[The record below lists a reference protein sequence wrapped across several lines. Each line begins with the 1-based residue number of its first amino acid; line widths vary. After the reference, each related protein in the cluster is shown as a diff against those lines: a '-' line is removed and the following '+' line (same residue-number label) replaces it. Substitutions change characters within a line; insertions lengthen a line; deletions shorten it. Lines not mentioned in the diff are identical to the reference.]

1 MKRIMFVA
9 WLALLL
15 APVGHAAAQPAA
27 AASARVP
34 VTIEYYYRI
43 KWGQHGAFKELYD
56 RNHAPILKE
65 MQKRGWITA
74 IRTHEPYTHMA
85 GGPRW
90 DLRVT
95 LSYRDAE
102 AAAGSNPGGYEDVA
116 AQVTKALFPDEAKHK
131 AEEAQRMGM
140 LEEHWDVIVFEAK
153 EQ

>member
-1 MKRIMFVA
+1 MKNIIFA
-9 WLALLL
+9 ACLAMPL
-15 APVGHAAAQPAA
+15 APAGGAAAQPAVA
-27 AASARVP
+27 VSSKP
-34 VTIEYYYRI
+34 VTVEYYYRI

-65 MQKRGWITA
+65 MQKRGFITA

-116 AQVTKALFPDEAKHK
+116 TEVTKALFPDKAKFE
-131 AEEAQRMGM
+131 AEEARRMGM
-140 LEEHWDVIVFEAK
+140 LEEHWDVIVFEVTK
-153 EQ
+153 